1 MCLSRYRRIF
11 AFFWLL
17 VISQCGIAEEHWQ
30 QPAYIAQSFAEIVMR
45 NEFSAPVSP
54 VRKWMKPIR
63 VWVLHKVGDQALHQS
78 LLEMHLAHLSN
89 LTQRSITL
97 VAQEADADMKVVF
110 SQQDDF
116 KQDITQYLGANSA
129 SHIYATV
136 CMANIQ
142 VNDKFEIVKAAVVI
156 PVDQAIM
163 HRKLVSCI
171 VEELTQVMGLPNDS
185 EKVYPSIFNDK
196 TPDDLLTGLDGLLI
210 KLLYHPS
217 VKAGMTASQVSPVV
231 HKVLKDWQRDGTITR
246 AVADVKQGALY
257 KEMGF

>member
-1 MCLSRYRRIF
+1 MSLSLYGRIA
-11 AFFWLL
+11 AFCCLL
-17 VISQCGIAEEHWQ
+17 VISQFALAEEHWQ

-54 VRKWMKPIR
+54 VRKWTKPIR

-78 LLEMHLAHLSN
+78 LLEMHLKHLAS
-89 LTQRSITL
+89 LTQRSITIIDRE
-97 VAQEADADMKVVF
+97 AEADLKVVF
-110 SQQDDF
+110 SKQDDF

-142 VNDKFEIVKAAVVI
+142 VNTKFEIVKAAVVI

-217 VKAGMTASQVSPVV
+217 VKAGMTAPQALPVINRI
-231 HKVLKDWQRDGTITR
+231 LQDWQRDGTIDR

-257 KEMGF
+257 KELGF